1 MLGRTISHY
10 LVIDKIGGG
19 GMGVVYKAEDVRLHR
34 FVALKFLPDDVA
46 QDPHALARFEREAQA
61 ASALNH
67 PNICTIYDIGEQD
80 GHAFIAMELLDG
92 MTLKHRIAGKPVEMD
107 VLLGLAIEIADALD
121 AAHAKGIVHRD
132 VKPANIFITKRG
144 SAKIL
149 DFGLA
154 KIAGQSGTGDE
165 PTVATS
171 EAELHLTSPGS
182 ALGTIAY
189 MSPEQARGKELDSR
203 TDLFSFGT
211 VLYEMAT
218 GTLPFGGE
226 TSAVIV
232 DAILNHPA
240 KSVSISNPGIPPR
253 LEEIINKCLEKDR
266 SLRYQGAYEIRTD
279 LQRVKR
285 DRDSGVPSVGRVP
298 TVPAGTAALRSSG
311 RARVY
316 IAATV
321 VAAALLAVGLYY
333 RLHRNQRLTDKDT
346 IVLADFVNT
355 TSDPVFD
362 GTLRQGLSVELEQSP
377 FLSLVTDE
385 QIQQTLSLMGKNEA
399 KVTPEVAREVCQRR
413 GSTAVLD
420 GSIAQIGSQYLLTIK
435 AVNCASGEVLASTE
449 SQATD
454 KNHVLGALGS
464 AASEIRGRLGES
476 LSSLQKYNA
485 PLEQVTTSSLPA
497 LQAYSQA
504 MKAFLEQGG
513 TAPIPFLKRA
523 IALDSNFAIAYS
535 ALGVTYSNL
544 GESSLATENLRKG
557 FELRERTSESE
568 KYLISSLY
576 YDLGTNELD
585 KALEVYEEW
594 TRAYPRDCIPLNNLG
609 ANYLYLGQYDRAI
622 QYFADSLRL
631 DPDAGQSYAGLS
643 GAYLGLGKLAEAKEV
658 YERAI
663 TRKVEVPDI
672 HVYRYKVAFLEADTA
687 EMQRQVAWG
696 KGQPGGEDQLLSL
709 QADTEAYAGHFD
721 RAQSL
726 SQSAFDSAQRYGL
739 HEVAAGWLLHAAHL
753 RAEVGEYSSV
763 GEDVA
768 SALRVASNLDLQT
781 TAAITL
787 ALAGES
793 NRAQVIADE
802 VGKKAPLN
810 GELNKYWVPAIR
822 AEIELNR
829 DRGQQALELLKPTFA
844 YEFGLSSL
852 YPVYVRGKAYLQV
865 RDGQHAAAAEFQKII
880 DHRSIVT
887 NDLLGALAHLQLGRA
902 YAMAG
907 DTAKAKAAYQDFL
920 TLWKDADPDIPVLKE
935 AKAEFAK
942 LQ

>member
-1 MLGRTISHY
+1 MLGQTISHY
-10 LVIDKIGGG
+10 RVIDKIGGG

-46 QDPHALARFEREAQA
+46 QDPQSLARFQREAQA

-92 MTLKHRIAGKPVEMD
+92 ITLRHRIAGRPLELVA
-107 VLLGLAIEIADALD
+107 LLSLSIEIADALD

-132 VKPANIFITKRG
+132 IKPANIFITRRG
-144 SAKIL
+144 NAKLL

-154 KIAGQSGTGDE
+154 KISEQSGTGDE
-165 PTVATS
+165 LTVATI
-171 EAELHLTSPGS
+171 EAEQHLTSPGS
-182 ALGTIAY
+182 TLGTVSY

-203 TDLFSFGT
+203 TDLFSFGA

-218 GTLPFGGE
+218 GALAFRGD
-226 TSAVIV
+226 TSAVIF

-240 KSVSISNPGIPPR
+240 KSALISNPDLPPR

-266 SLRYQGAYEIRTD
+266 GLRYQRASEIRTD
-279 LQRVKR
+279 LQRVMR
-285 DRDSGVPSVGRVP
+285 DKDSGVSPAGRVA
-298 TVPAGTAALRSSG
+298 TVPVDTAALGSPG
-311 RARVY
+311 RAMVY
-316 IAATV
+316 VAATV
-321 VAAALLAVGLYY
+321 VAATLLAIGLYF
-333 RLHRNQRLTDKDT
+333 RLHRSQRLTEKDT
-346 IVLADFVNT
+346 IVLADFANS

-399 KVTPEVAREVCQRR
+399 KVTPAVAREVCQRR

-435 AVNCASGEVLASTE
+435 AVNCASGEVLASAE

-454 KNHVLGALGS
+454 KNHILGALGS
-464 AASEIRGRLGES
+464 VASEIRSRLGES

-497 LQAYSQA
+497 LQAYSRA
-504 MKAFLEQGG
+504 MKVFFEKGG
-513 TAPIPFLKRA
+513 TAPIPFLKHA
-523 IALDSNFAIAYS
+523 IELDSNFAIAFTT
-535 ALGVTYSNL
+535 LGVTYSNL

-568 KYLISSLY
+568 RYLISSLY
-576 YDLGTNELD
+576 YSLGTNELD
-585 KALEVYEEW
+585 KAVEVYEEW

-609 ANYLYLGQYDRAI
+609 ANYLYLGQYERAV
-622 QYFADSLRL
+622 QYLTNSLRL

-643 GAYLGLGKLAEAKEV
+643 GAYLSMGRLAESKEV

-663 TRKVEVPDI
+663 ARKVDIPDI
-672 HVYRYKVAFLEADTA
+672 HVSRYQVAFLEGDTA

-696 KGQPGGEDQLLSL
+696 TGQPGGEDQLLSL
-709 QADTEAYAGHFD
+709 QSDTEAYAGHFG

-726 SQSAFDSAQRYGL
+726 SQSAFDSSQQYGL
-739 HEVAAGWLLHAAHL
+739 HEVAAGWLLHGAHL
-753 RAEVGEYSSV
+753 RAEVGDYAST

-768 SALRVASNLDLQT
+768 SALRVASNLNLQT
-781 TAAITL
+781 TAAMTL

-793 NRAQVIADE
+793 NRAQAIADDIR
-802 VGKKAPLN
+802 KKAPLN
-810 GELNKYWVPAIR
+810 GEISRYWLPVIR

-829 DRGQQALELLKPTFA
+829 DRGQQALEILKPATGH
-844 YEFGLSSL
+844 EFGLLSL
-852 YPVYVRGKAYLQV
+852 YPVYVRGKAYLKV
-865 RDGQHAAAAEFQKII
+865 RDGQQAAAEFQKII
-880 DHRSIVT
+880 DHRFIVT
-887 NDLLGALAHLQLGRA
+887 NDIVGALAHLQLGRA

-920 TLWKDADPDIPVLKE
+920 TLWKDADPDIPILNQ
-935 AKAEFAK
+935 AKTEYAK

>member
-1 MLGRTISHY
+1 MIGRTISHY
-10 LVIDKIGGG
+10 RIVEKLGGG
-19 GMGVVYKAEDVRLHR
+19 GMGVVYKAEDLKLHR
-34 FVALKFLPDDVA
+34 FVALKFLPGEISKDT
-46 QDPHALARFEREAQA
+46 QALARFEREAQA

-67 PNICTIYDIGEQD
+67 PNICTVHEIDDQHGE
-80 GHAFIAMELLDG
+80 AFIAMEFLDG
-92 MTLKHRIAGKPVEMD
+92 VTLKHRIGGRPIETE

-121 AAHAKGIVHRD
+121 AAHAEGIVHRD
-132 VKPANIFITKRG
+132 IKPANIFITKRG
-144 SAKIL
+144 HAKIL

-154 KIAGQSGTGDE
+154 KVASPASSSSQIAAAN
-165 PTVATS
+165 TVT
-171 EAELHLTSPGS
+171 EAIEEQHLTSPGTM
-182 ALGTIAY
+182 LGTVAY
-189 MSPEQARGKELDSR
+189 MSPEQVRAKELDSR
-203 TDLFSFGT
+203 SDLFSFGA

-218 GTLPFGGE
+218 GKLAFEGESSGEICGAILHEKPRPATQLNPHLPPQVE
-226 TSAVIV
+226 AVIDKAV
-232 DAILNHPA
+232 
-240 KSVSISNPGIPPR
+240 
-253 LEEIINKCLEKDR
+253 EKDR
-266 SLRYQGAYEIRTD
+266 DLRYQHAADIRAD
-279 LQRVKR
+279 LQRLRR
-285 DRDSGVPSVGRVP
+285 DE
-298 TVPAGTAALRSSG
+298 T
-311 RARVY
+311 ARVGTDAIVRPARLRVGGY
-316 IAATV
+316 A
-321 VAAALLAVGLYY
+321 AAALLVALAAAGLYY
-333 RLHRNQRLTDKDT
+333 RSRRPKPLTDKDT
-346 IVLADFVNT
+346 IVLADFDNS

-385 QIQQTLSLMGKNEA
+385 QIQQTLSLMGKSEA
-399 KVTPEVAREVCQRR
+399 KVTPAVAREVCQRR

-420 GSIAQIGSQYLLTIK
+420 GSIGQVGSQYLLTIK
-435 AVNCASGEVLASTE
+435 AINCASGEVLASTE

-476 LSSLQKYNA
+476 LSSVQKYNA

-504 MKAFLEQGG
+504 MKAFLEKGG
-513 TAPIPFLKRA
+513 TAPIPFFKRA
-523 IALDSNFAIAYS
+523 IELDAKFAIAYT

-544 GESSLATENLRKG
+544 GESSLATESLRKG

-568 KYLISSLY
+568 RYLISSVY
-576 YDLGTNELD
+576 YSLGTNELD

-594 TRAYPRDCIPLNNLG
+594 TRAYPRDCFPLNNLG

-622 QYFADSLRL
+622 QYFTDSLRL

-643 GAYLGLGKLAEAKEV
+643 GAYLAVGRLAESKEV

-663 TRKVEVPDI
+663 ARKVEIPDI
-672 HVYRYKVAFLEADTA
+672 HLSRYQVAFLEGDTA

-696 KGQPGGEDQLLSL
+696 TGQPGGEDQLLSL
-709 QADTEAYAGHFD
+709 QSDTEAYAGHFG

-753 RAEVGEYSSV
+753 RAEVGEYASA
-763 GEDVA
+763 GEEVA
-768 SALRVASNLDLQT
+768 SALRVASSLDLQT
-781 TAAITL
+781 TAAMTL

-793 NRAQVIADE
+793 NRAQAIADD

-810 GELNKYWVPAIR
+810 GDLNKYWVPVIR

-829 DRGQQALELLKPTFA
+829 DRGPQALEVLKPA
-844 YEFGLSSL
+844 SGYEFGLLSL
-852 YPVYVRGKAYLQV
+852 YPVYVRGKAYLKV
-865 RDGQHAAAAEFQKII
+865 RNGPQAAAEFQKII

-887 NDLLGALAHLQLGRA
+887 NDILGALSHLQLGRA

-907 DTAKAKAAYQDFL
+907 DTAKSKAAYRDFL
-920 TLWKDADPDIPVLKE
+920 ALWKDADPDIPILKQ
-935 AKAEFAK
+935 AKTEYAK
-942 LQ
+942 LR

>member
-1 MLGRTISHY
+1 MLGQTISHY
-10 LVIDKIGGG
+10 RVIDKIGGG

-34 FVALKFLPDDVA
+34 FVALKFLPDEVA
-46 QDPHALARFEREAQA
+46 QDAHALARFQREAQA

-92 MTLKHRIAGKPVEMD
+92 MTLRHRIAGRPLDLE
-107 VLLGLAIEIADALD
+107 VLLPLSIEIADALD

-132 VKPANIFITKRG
+132 IKPANIFITSRG
-144 SAKIL
+144 SAKLL

-154 KIAGQSGTGDE
+154 KISEPSGTGDE
-165 PTVATS
+165 PTVATI
-171 EAELHLTSPGS
+171 EDEEHLTSPGS
-182 ALGTIAY
+182 ALGTVAY

-203 TDLFSFGT
+203 TDLFSFGA

-218 GTLPFGGE
+218 GALPFRGD
-226 TSAVIV
+226 TSAVIF

-240 KSVSISNPGIPPR
+240 KSAVISNPAIPLR

-266 SLRYQGAYEIRTD
+266 SLRYQRASEIRTD
-279 LQRVKR
+279 LQRVRR
-285 DRDSGVPSVGRVP
+285 DKDSGLSPAGRVA
-298 TVPAGTAALRSSG
+298 TVPAGTAAHRSSG
-311 RARVY
+311 RAMGYV
-316 IAATV
+316 AAIV
-321 VAAALLAVGLYY
+321 AAAALLVLGLYY
-333 RLHRNQRLTDKDT
+333 RLHGSQRLTEKDT
-346 IVLADFVNT
+346 IVLADFANS
-355 TSDPVFD
+355 TSDPVFE

-385 QIQQTLSLMGKNEA
+385 QIQQTLGLMGKNAA
-399 KVTPEVAREVCQRR
+399 KVTSAVAREVCQRR

-449 SQATD
+449 SQASD

-476 LSSLQKYNA
+476 LSSVQKYNA

-504 MKAFLEQGG
+504 MKAFLEKGG
-513 TAPIPFLKRA
+513 TVPIPFFKRA
-523 IALDSNFAIAYS
+523 IELDPNFAIAYT
-535 ALGVTYSNL
+535 ALGVTYGNL
-544 GESSLATENLRKG
+544 GESSLETENLRKG

-568 KYLISSLY
+568 RYLISSLY
-576 YDLGTNELD
+576 YSGSDEID
-585 KALEVYEEW
+585 KADEVYEEW
-594 TRAYPRDCIPLNNLG
+594 AQAYPRDFIPLNNLG
-609 ANYLYLGQYDRAI
+609 SNYLYLGQYDRAV
-622 QYFADSLRL
+622 QYFTKSLRL

-643 GAYLGLGKLAEAKEV
+643 GAYLSAGRLDESKEV

-663 TRKVEVPDI
+663 ARKVEIPDL
-672 HVYRYKVAFLEADTA
+672 HVSRYQVAFLEGDTA

-709 QADTEAYAGHFD
+709 QSDTEAYAGHFD
-721 RAQSL
+721 RARSL

-739 HEVAAGWLLHAAHL
+739 HEVAAGWLLHAAHV
-753 RAEVGEYSSV
+753 RAEVGKSASA
-763 GEDVA
+763 GEDVVA
-768 SALRVASNLDLQT
+768 ALRVASNLNLQT
-781 TAAITL
+781 TSAMTM

-793 NRAQVIADE
+793 NRAQAIADE
-802 VGKKAPLN
+802 VEKKAPLN
-810 GELNKYWVPAIR
+810 GDLDKYWLPVIR

-829 DRGQQALELLKPTFA
+829 DRGQRALELLKPVSGD
-844 YEFGLSSL
+844 EFGVLSL
-852 YPVYVRGKAYLQV
+852 YPVYVRGKAYLKV
-865 RDGQHAAAAEFQKII
+865 KDGQQAAGEFQKII

-887 NDLLGALAHLQLGRA
+887 NDILGALAHLQLGRA

-907 DTAKAKAAYQDFL
+907 DSAKARAAYQDFL
-920 TLWKDADPDIPVLKE
+920 TLWKDADPDVPILKQ
-935 AKAEFAK
+935 AKTEYAK